1 VVRKEFADDK
11 RSARENETCLMLCCR
26 KLATL
31 FANDQISSHRPIT
44 SPKQCNAPFLRTN
57 QVQDI

>member
-1 VVRKEFADDK
+1 MILVRRGEK
-11 RSARENETCLMLCCR
+11 RIRCLMLCCR